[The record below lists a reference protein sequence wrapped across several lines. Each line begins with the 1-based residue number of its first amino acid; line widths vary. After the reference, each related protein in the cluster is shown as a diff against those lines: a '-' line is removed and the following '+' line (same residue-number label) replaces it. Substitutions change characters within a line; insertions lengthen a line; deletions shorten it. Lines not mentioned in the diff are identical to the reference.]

1 MAINPIRSSSI
12 GAVQIP
18 TGDAARTRDG
28 GRANTERS
36 DANKSA
42 IKVELSPAARTAAA
56 TSAVTSSNR
65 ASASSA
71 DYFSSLEGQQALRS
85 LSPRGARTSI
95 GL

>member
-1 MAINPIRSSSI
+1 MAINPIRSGSI
-12 GAVQIP
+12 GALQIP
-18 TGDAARTRDG
+18 TGDSARTRDG
-28 GRANTERS
+28 GHGRADRT

-56 TSAVTSSNR
+56 TSAVTNANR
-65 ASASSA
+65 ASASSSDFFA
-71 DYFSSLEGQQALRS
+71 SPEGQQALRS